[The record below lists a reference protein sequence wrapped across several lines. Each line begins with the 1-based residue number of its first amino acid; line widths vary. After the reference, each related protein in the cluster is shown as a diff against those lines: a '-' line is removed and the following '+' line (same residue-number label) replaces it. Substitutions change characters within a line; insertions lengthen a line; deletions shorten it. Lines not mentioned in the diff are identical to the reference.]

1 MSSLM
6 KVRAQLIDKVTKLP
20 IQDIDVLTST
30 DCVYFPDGET
40 LEEKWNRGDLK
51 GDPGNDGEDGVSATM
66 TIGEVLTVDSNTLAA
81 VENVGTMT
89 AAILNFKIPKGE
101 TGEPGTSVKIL
112 GRFETYEELV
122 AAYPNGSD
130 IDGGFMVG
138 PEGGP
143 QVYYY
148 WDKMAIRWVSA
159 GSITGPKGDKGETG
173 EDGKDGMGLAII
185 DTVENYEALIE
196 KYPDGSV
203 CNGYGVV
210 TINTGEYWYWS
221 MLVEQWKSIGQITGV
236 AGPKGDK
243 GDSAVVSIFMVNT
256 VDPEEPA
263 SVTNIGTE
271 NDVKLIFNIPRGMP
285 GESPEFII
293 DFELLPNSDNAIANR
308 VVTEAIR
315 DTQKMIS
322 DLYNKQLEELNKL
335 KRVIYSGSLPSENVS
350 DMLKLC

>member
-1 MSSLM
+1 MSRLM

-66 TIGEVLTVDSNTLAA
+66 SIGEVLTVDSNSLAA

-101 TGEPGTSVKIL
+101 KGEAGTSVKIL
-112 GRFETYEELV
+112 GRFETYEELI
-122 AAYPNGSD
+122 AAYPDGTN

-148 WDKMAIRWVSA
+148 WDKMVLKWISA

-173 EDGKDGMGLAII
+173 EDGKDGMGLAIF

-203 CNGYGVV
+203 CNGGGVV
-210 TINTGEYWYWS
+210 TINTGEYWYWNI
-221 MLVEQWKSIGQITGV
+221 LRDQWCSIGKVTGV
-236 AGPKGDK
+236 AGPKGEK
-243 GDSAVVSIFMVNT
+243 GDPATIKISSVNT
-256 VDPEEPA
+256 VEADTLA
-263 SVTNIGTE
+263 SVINIGTDD
-271 NDVKLIFNIPRGMP
+271 DVQLVFNIPRGFP
-285 GESPEFII
+285 GETPEIII
-293 DFELLPNSDNAIANR
+293 DPDLSSESENPVANKAIAEEFSN
-308 VVTEAIR
+308 VKKDIAELFVKHL
-315 DTQKMIS
+315 D
-322 DLYNKQLEELNKL
+322 DLTRIEHRIVSASQY
-335 KRVIYSGSLPSENVS
+335 ENVS
-350 DMLKLC
+350 SMLKLI